1 MKKIENFTFKN
12 FEDRHQDTLIE
23 FYWDETFMGFREK
36 WDEKEEY
43 LKYTVKIFENF
54 CENNYSTEDF
64 LEECSDIYEID
75 YNLNSSVTLKKEPF
89 EKIASIIE
97 NLRNEASWNRI
108 KGHFVEN
115 IVNFIFIKR
124 FSMKYYIEPEVLY
137 NNEIL
142 VYRNEDVE
150 QKNFDILA
158 HKKLE
163 LFILGEVK
171 TSLATC
177 VNRYDLKRKYKDQV
191 KKIDDI
197 ENHLVSS
204 RKNSIIIPKVLK
216 YYIVLNTIPYINI
229 PSLQDYRIIQLRE
242 LINIDFYESIS

>member
-1 MKKIENFTFKN
+1 MKNIENFTFKN
-12 FEDRHQDTLIE
+12 FEDRHKNGLIE
-23 FYWDETFMGFREK
+23 FHWDKTFEDFRER
-36 WDEKEEY
+36 WNEKEEY
-43 LKYTVKIFENF
+43 LKYTVKIFENL

-75 YNLNSSVTLKKEPF
+75 YNLKSSVALEKEPF
-89 EKIASIIE
+89 EKIANTIE
-97 NLRNEASWNRI
+97 KLRNEVSWNRI

-124 FSMKYYIEPEVLY
+124 FSMKYFIEPEILY
-137 NNEIL
+137 NKKTL
-142 VYRNEDVE
+142 VYRNKNVE

-177 VNRYDLKRKYKDQV
+177 INRFDLKSKYKDQV
-191 KKIDDI
+191 IKINEI
-197 ENHLVSS
+197 EKYLVNS
-204 RKNSIIIPKVLK
+204 RKNNILTPKVFK
-216 YYIVLNTIPYINI
+216 YYIVLNTIPYVNI
-229 PSLQDYRIIQLRE
+229 PSLQDYKIIQIRE
-242 LINIDFYESIS
+242 LINNDFYESIS